1 MPFMLLNQSLRT
13 EPALEAA
20 LHIILPASSVWT
32 ALGAE
37 AHRKR
42 MGSAR
47 EIAAKGTAGFDK
59 PAVGKRKTVASKPGS
74 ASPQPPIGRLAGLF
88 PEGTPVRI
96 PVQFA
101 RCDLGCSDWTST
113 LIEYGTSQEVIF
125 RSPAPLE
132 FGERVR
138 FLNAD
143 GSLDTE
149 AEVLAVQIG
158 ARETLVVARFTAE
171 VANWIIKA

>member
-1 MPFMLLNQSLRT
+1 M
-13 EPALEAA
+13 
-20 LHIILPASSVWT
+20 
-32 ALGAE
+32 ALGAQVY
-37 AHRKR
+37 AKA

-47 EIAAKGTAGFDK
+47 ERAGKGASAFEKSGN
-59 PAVGKRKTVASKPGS
+59 GKRKTAVAKPRAAGS
-74 ASPQPPIGRLAGLF
+74 QSPIGRLAGLF

-101 RCDLGCSDWTST
+101 RCELGCSDWTST

-149 AEVLAVQIG
+149 AEVLAVQIS
-158 ARETLVVARFTAE
+158 ARESLVVARFTAE

>member
-1 MPFMLLNQSLRT
+1 
-13 EPALEAA
+13 LEAA
-20 LHIILPASSVWT
+20 LHIIVPASSVWT
-32 ALGAE
+32 VLGAQ
-37 AHRKR
+37 AQGKA

-47 EIAAKGTAGFDK
+47 EIAGKGSARFEKSSAGR
-59 PAVGKRKTVASKPGS
+59 RKTAASKPRS
-74 ASPQPPIGRLAGLF
+74 AALESSIGRLAGMF
-88 PEGTPVRI
+88 PKGTPVRI

-101 RCDLGCSDWTST
+101 RCEFGCSDWTST

-125 RSPAPLE
+125 RSPDPLE

-149 AEVLAVQIG
+149 AEVLAVQIS